1 MLFSLREN
9 RKTRYARENSD
20 IITTDWPMWL
30 GCDLYNRTVSVVEL
44 SNVVVVKSTYLHVE
58 FLSGAPFRQPQWPTT
73 MPPKKPATAVPPRTV
88 AACHPAQK
96 SLLRRWGFPWNSTT
110 TTHPSMD
117 DVPGDW
123 VRAIGPTY
131 LHACLS
137 CHAHCPYAPC
147 ASRVW
152 TTPLS
157 ARAVFAGAQLPD
169 RLGPHVQ
176 NPSGAHIIY
185 AYVLAHYSC
194 VLYTDCICTLS
205 IPPTFPWQARASR
218 CCSRW
223 DADADANADVDANVD
238 AVSPPP
244 KTEKPPPPPQLS
256 PPPGHRRA
264 TPSSSSAAS
273 PPPSSPPHHHL
284 KPPTAATATF
294 SRRHRC
300 RHRCQ
305 HRCHHR

>member
-1 MLFSLREN
+1 MLLRVSILTRRISIFQEITRRRAQQLDAGSLPPPCHR
-9 RKTRYARENSD
+9 ARS
-20 IITTDWPMWL
+20 
-30 GCDLYNRTVSVVEL
+30 
-44 SNVVVVKSTYLHVE
+44 
-58 FLSGAPFRQPQWPTT
+58 Q
-73 MPPKKPATAVPPRTV
+73 PAT
-88 AACHPAQK
+88 HPQK
-96 SLLRRWGFPWNSTT
+96 SLLRKGHSLEFDLNHDP
-110 TTHPSMD
+110 PESMD

-123 VRAIGPTY
+123 VRAIGPIY

-205 IPPTFPWQARASR
+205 T
-218 CCSRW
+218 
-223 DADADANADVDANVD
+223 
-238 AVSPPP
+238 PPP
-244 KTEKPPPPPQLS
+244 FPGRHERAVAAPGGKPMRTPMPTSMPTSTPCRRRRRRRSRRRHHSRRRHRATAEQLLPPPQ
-256 PPPGHRRA
+256 PPRR
-264 TPSSSSAAS
+264 PRHHH
-273 PPPSSPPHHHL
+273 HHHL

>member
-1 MLFSLREN
+1 MHTGRQQNHKQGGRELWSGRPGSASLH
-9 RKTRYARENSD
+9 TY
-20 IITTDWPMWL
+20 TTDF
-30 GCDLYNRTVSVVEL
+30 C
-44 SNVVVVKSTYLHVE
+44 
-58 FLSGAPFRQPQWPTT
+58 AQPCFVNNNGQQQ
-73 MPPKKPATAVPPRTV
+73 
-88 AACHPAQK
+88 CHQK
-96 SLLRRWGFPWNSTT
+96 SLLPPCHRARSQPATHPKKACYGRGIPWNSTST

-123 VRAIGPTY
+123 VRAIGPIY
-131 LHACLS
+131 SHACLL

-223 DADADANADVDANVD
+223 EADADANADVDADVD

-244 KTEKPPPPPQLS
+244 KTEKPPPPPQPS

-273 PPPSSPPHHHL
+273 PPPSSPP
-284 KPPTAATATF
+284 PPPQTTH
-294 SRRHRC
+294 SRHR
-300 RHRCQ
+300 HLQ
-305 HRCHHR
+305 PPPPMPTPMPTPMPPSLTSGTLG

>member
-1 MLFSLREN
+1 MFINLH
-9 RKTRYARENSD
+9 TY
-20 IITTDWPMWL
+20 TTD
-30 GCDLYNRTVSVVEL
+30 
-44 SNVVVVKSTYLHVE
+44 
-58 FLSGAPFRQPQWPTT
+58 FR
-73 MPPKKPATAVPPRTV
+73 AVPCFV
-88 AACHPAQK
+88 NNNGQQQCHQK
-96 SLLRRWGFPWNSTT
+96 SLLPPCHRARSQPASHSKKACYGRGIPWNSTST

-123 VRAIGPTY
+123 VRAIGPIY

-223 DADADANADVDANVD
+223 EADADANADVDANVD

-244 KTEKPPPPPQLS
+244 KTEKPPPPPQPS

-273 PPPSSPPHHHL
+273 PPPSSPP
-284 KPPTAATATF
+284 PPPQTTH
-294 SRRHRC
+294 SRHR
-300 RHRCQ
+300 HLQ
-305 HRCHHR
+305 PPPPMPTPMPTPMPPSLTSGTLG